1 MNRNIRIS
9 VVFLFAICRVF
20 AQPLTIDEVIT
31 TPSKEIY
38 DLMQD
43 KKGFIWIGDELGV
56 RRYDGVAFT
65 GYTHPQQSSLSMT
78 GLVEDKQGRI
88 WCHNFNGQIF
98 YIEHEQMHLLNAYKG
113 EAEKSFPYI
122 AICGDELLATSYKG
136 LFICN
141 TKNLESRYIKA
152 PVTGGTSSL
161 CVVNNQA
168 VLYGDSA
175 WYVYHK
181 DKGLIQLPPVK

>member
-1 MNRNIRIS
+1 MNRNIWIS

-56 RRYDGVAFT
+56 RRYDGIAFT
-65 GYTHPQQSSLSMT
+65 NYTHPLQTSLSMA
-78 GLVEDKQGRI
+78 GLEEDSQGRI

-98 YIEHEQMHLLNAYKG
+98 YIEHERMHLLEAYNPAG
-113 EAEKSFPYI
+113 ERVFPHI
-122 AICGDELLATSYKG
+122 AICGDELLATSAIG
-136 LFICN
+136 MFIC
-141 TKNLESRYIKA
+141 
-152 PVTGGTSSL
+152 
-161 CVVNNQA
+161 
-168 VLYGDSA
+168 
-175 WYVYHK
+175 
-181 DKGLIQLPPVK
+181 